1 MGDTCKLQL
10 GLRCQQN
17 CHHQHREPCIRS
29 GQSPNKPS
37 DNSSKGDFITISP
50 EDGVRGKDGAKQVG
64 VRGYQARL
72 PFAQVKTRL
81 RYPSASRLQI
91 QQVSEKMQA
100 ICKQSLSGYSESLL
114 DHLLDNGSKA
124 RQTKLSSSGTH
135 PLERQLISKKKK
147 KKKSTCSSNATKENK
162 DEAGTAVP
170 EMGLRTTEEEPHSHR
185 NPQDRGRG

>member
-1 MGDTCKLQL
+1 VGDTCKLQL

-147 KKKSTCSSNATKENK
+147 KSTCSSNATKENK